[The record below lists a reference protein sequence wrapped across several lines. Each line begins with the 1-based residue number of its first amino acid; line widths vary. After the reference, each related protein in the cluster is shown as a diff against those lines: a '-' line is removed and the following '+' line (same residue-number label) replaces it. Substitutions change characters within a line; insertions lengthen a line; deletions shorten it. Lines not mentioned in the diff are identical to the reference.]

1 MAWPDKVGIGVACLI
16 VAFTLWTL
24 FLLVTRL
31 PPEAAVTVYGL
42 TRMGAWT
49 IKALLIVALPIWL
62 AARLVDFVLG
72 GPAKRKAKQ
81 NSN

>member
-1 MAWPDKVGIGVACLI
+1 
-16 VAFTLWTL
+16 
-24 FLLVTRL
+24 
-31 PPEAAVTVYGL
+31 
-42 TRMGAWT
+42 MGAWT